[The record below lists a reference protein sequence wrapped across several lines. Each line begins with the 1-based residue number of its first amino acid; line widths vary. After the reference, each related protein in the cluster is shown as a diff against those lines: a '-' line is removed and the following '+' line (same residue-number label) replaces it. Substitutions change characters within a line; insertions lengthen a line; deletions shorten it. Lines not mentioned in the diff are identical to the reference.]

1 MFSTS
6 RPYGARQSFNSK
18 TRPPHIPRW
27 QPPPRAE
34 QFADRMAALERSCQ
48 PRRRR
53 SMTDAE
59 FSAVQS
65 ARGQR
70 SQSVQ
75 RDRIRPVKVR
85 AAQLL
90 SDGLS
95 TKAVAKR
102 LGPSQRTIQ
111 RWIQLGDLPHLLAQ
125 SRDNLAAKKRKHVR
139 RKQGRRIL
147 ARIVAFFYAS
157 RTGDINHI
165 GLGGGGQGFFC
176 SEKKIIIPPREGY
189 TELVQSTR
197 RGRSPPD
204 TFALAPLV

>member
-6 RPYGARQSFNSK
+6 RPYGAFQNFNSK
-18 TRPPHIPRW
+18 TRPPRIPRW

-34 QFADRMAALERSCQ
+34 QFADRMAAIERSCQ
-48 PRRRR
+48 PKRSR

-65 ARGQR
+65 ARGKR

-75 RDRIRPVKVR
+75 RDRRRSVLIR
-85 AAQLL
+85 AAQMLE
-90 SDGLS
+90 DGMS
-95 TKAVAKR
+95 TLEIADR
-102 LGPSQRTIQ
+102 LGPCQRTVQ
-111 RWIQLGDLPHLLAQ
+111 RWIRKYDLPRMLAQ
-125 SRDNLAAKKRKHVR
+125 SRDNLAAKRRKHA
-139 RKQGRRIL
+139 RRIL
-147 ARIVAFFYAS
+147 TRIVAFFYAS

-176 SEKKIIIPPREGY
+176 SEKKIIIPPRVGY